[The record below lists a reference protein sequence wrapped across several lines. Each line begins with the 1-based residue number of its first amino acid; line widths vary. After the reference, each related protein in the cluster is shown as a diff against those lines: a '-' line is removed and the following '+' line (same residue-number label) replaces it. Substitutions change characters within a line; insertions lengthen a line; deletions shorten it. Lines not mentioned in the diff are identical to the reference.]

1 MPDLSPLSQTLTR
14 DGKSVDIQIAKNDQ
28 NGWTLKTID
37 QYNNSITWE
46 DNFPTDQAALDEAI
60 ACADEE
66 GMDCLIGPDPSL
78 FS

>member
-1 MPDLSPLSQTLTR
+1 MSNLSPLSQTLTR
-14 DGKSVDIQIAKNDQ
+14 DGKSVEIEISRNDQ
-28 NGWTLKTID
+28 NGWTLKIID

-46 DNFPTDQAALDEAI
+46 DNFASDQAALDEAI

-66 GMDCLIGPDPSL
+66 GMDVLIGPDPSL